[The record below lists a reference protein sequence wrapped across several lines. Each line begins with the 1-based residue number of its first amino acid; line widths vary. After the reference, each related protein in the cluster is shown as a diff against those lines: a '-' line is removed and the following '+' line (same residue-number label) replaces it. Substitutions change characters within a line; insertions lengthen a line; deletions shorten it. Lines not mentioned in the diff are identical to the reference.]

1 MTLVSSLLT
10 SLNLGQYSKMADLLT
25 NATLETL
32 YMVGASSAISIVFG
46 VPLGVLLLITSK
58 GYFFENLVFYRIL
71 GTIVN
76 ALRSIP
82 FIILMVA
89 ITPITKFIVGTSIGT
104 TAVIVPLVVG
114 TIPFTGR
121 LVETSLRTVS
131 TGLIEAATS
140 MGATPRQIV
149 TRVLLPEA
157 LPELIQNFT
166 ITVIVIIG
174 CSAMAGAI
182 GGGGLGDVAIRYGY
196 MRFRLDMMIA
206 TVLILI
212 VMVQLVQFI
221 GDYLT
226 RKVDHR

>member
-1 MTLVSSLLT
+1 
-10 SLNLGQYSKMADLLT
+10 MADLLT

-32 YMVGASSAISIVFG
+32 YMVGASSAISIIFG